1 MTVTLILLASQQ
13 IVVEANWVGAGEKDK
28 GESPPHWRQPVPAKG
43 VGPVGAAC
51 RALAGPSHPSA
62 TLQNPARLHR
72 GTCRA
77 DCFSRPP
84 RAVGV
89 VHERGGDRATGQGG
103 SSQVTGSRGHGAGA
117 CEQAVLLQL
126 CPVPRRR
133 QSEQS
138 VLNSSW
144 LMEVSQATPSRYGCW
159 FYTSRGPQE
168 YRGDRVRLAPA
179 PEHPR

>member
-51 RALAGPSHPSA
+51 RALAGPSHPGA

-72 GTCRA
+72 GTCLA

-103 SSQVTGSRGHGAGA
+103 SSQVYRIERAWGRCLFNLHSVSRPFCFSCAWA
-117 CEQAVLLQL
+117 SITVQA
-126 CPVPRRR
+126 
-133 QSEQS
+133 E
-138 VLNSSW
+138 
-144 LMEVSQATPSRYGCW
+144 
-159 FYTSRGPQE
+159 
-168 YRGDRVRLAPA
+168 
-179 PEHPR
+179 